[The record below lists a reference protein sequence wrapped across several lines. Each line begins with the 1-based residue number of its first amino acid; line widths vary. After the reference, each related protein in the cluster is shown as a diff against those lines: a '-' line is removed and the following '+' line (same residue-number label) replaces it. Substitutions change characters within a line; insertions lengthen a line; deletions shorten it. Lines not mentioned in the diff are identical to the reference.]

1 MPSQIYVGLVT
12 CSHNASAASTAS
24 LSNVKTV
31 TGLPAPWSQADIGS
45 VGKAGSGI
53 LSNGTFTVTGS
64 GADIW
69 NTADAFHYVYQKW
82 TGNGSIIAKVNS
94 VQNTDP
100 WAKTG
105 VMFRETL
112 NANSSHAMMVISA
125 GAGAAYQR
133 RLSTG
138 GYMVHTAGGNFAAP
152 YWVKLSR
159 NGNTFSAYV
168 SSNGTSWTLVGTD
181 TISMASAIYV
191 GIPLTSHNNTSLS
204 TGSVSNVTVGS
215 AL

>member
-12 CSHNASAASTAS
+12 CAHNNSALSTAT
-24 LSNVKTV
+24 LLNVRTV
-31 TGLPAPWSQADIGS
+31 SGLPAPWSQSDIGS
-45 VGKAGSGI
+45 VGKPGSGT
-53 LSNGTFTVTGS
+53 LSSGTFSVTGS

-69 NTADAFHYVYQKW
+69 STADAFHYVYQKW

-100 WAKTG
+100 WAKSG

-112 NANSSHAMMVISA
+112 NANSSHAMMVVSA
-125 GAGAAYQR
+125 GAGTAFQR
-133 RLSTG
+133 RQSTG
-138 GYMVHTAGGNFAAP
+138 AYSVHTAGGNYAAP

-159 NGNTFSAYV
+159 NGNTFTAYV
-168 SSNGTSWTLVGTD
+168 SANGTSWTQVGTD
-181 TISMASAIYV
+181 TISMASTIYV
-191 GIPLTSHNNTSLS
+191 GIPMTSHNNTSLS
-204 TGSVSNVTVGS
+204 TAAVSNVTVGS